1 MTQSSSEDPASR
13 PKSRNVR
20 PLRHLAPYLARYWV
34 LVLSAFAALLFTAA
48 VSLLLPAAVGRVV
61 DGLGPDSVEG
71 LERHFAAALVLGAL
85 LALGTGLRFALVSR
99 LGERVVAD
107 IRKSAFDRALS
118 LSPSYYERIL
128 TGEVL
133 SRINTDTTLILA
145 LVGSTISIA
154 MRHVLTLPAGLA
166 LMFVVSPS
174 LALYAICAIPFVL
187 VPLAFGGLLRRLSR
201 DSQDRI
207 AEGSGNASEVLLA
220 VQAVQANTHEAES
233 RAKFGDIVE
242 RSVDVARKRIA
253 VRAVMTMLIMLL
265 SSTAIIVVTW
275 IGTTEVSAGRMSWG
289 DLVQFVIY
297 SFMVAGSAAALTEL
311 WGELLRAAGAAERL
325 VELMEA
331 TDAISDPADP
341 VPPQS
346 VPKGEIRFEGVGFRY
361 PTRPDAAAL
370 NDMSFSVR
378 AGETV
383 ALVGLS
389 GAGKSTVFQLL
400 LRFFDPTA
408 GRVLIDGIDLKS
420 MSRPEFRKLIAL
432 VPQETAIFAD
442 TARENIRFGRPGAT
456 DEEVKRAAEAA
467 DADGFLSAMPDGYD
481 TLVGERGVMLSGGQR
496 QRIALARAILRK
508 APILLLDE
516 ATASLDAESETAV
529 QAALDALSRNQTI
542 LIIAHRLAT
551 VKKADRIL
559 VLEEGRIVEEGTH
572 ETLVAHGGLYAR
584 LAQLQFFVP

>member
-1 MTQSSSEDPASR
+1 M
-13 PKSRNVR
+13 
-20 PLRHLAPYLARYWV
+20 APYLARYWA
-34 LVLSAFAALLFTAA
+34 LALCAFAALLFTAA

-61 DGLGPDSVEG
+61 DGLGPDSAEA
-71 LERHFAAALVLGAL
+71 LDRLFAVALVLGAL
-85 LALGTGLRFALVSR
+85 LALGSGLRYALVSR

-118 LSPSYYERIL
+118 LSPSFYERTL

-133 SRINTDTTLILA
+133 SRINTDTTLVLA
-145 LVGSTISIA
+145 LVGSTISVA

-166 LMFVVSPS
+166 LMFVVSPY
-174 LALYAICAIPFVL
+174 LALYAICTIPFVL
-187 VPLAFGGLLRRLSR
+187 APLALGHLLRRLSR

-242 RSVDVARKRIA
+242 RSVEVARKRIT
-253 VRAVMTMLIMLL
+253 VRAVMTVLIMLL
-265 SSTAIIVVTW
+265 SSTAIIVVSW
-275 IGTTEVSAGRMSWG
+275 IGTAEVSAERMSWG

-311 WGELLRAAGAAERL
+311 WGEVLRAAGAAERL

-331 TDAISDPADP
+331 TDAVSDPADP
-341 VPPQS
+341 VPPPS
-346 VPKGEIRFEGVGFRY
+346 IPKGEIEFEGVGFRY
-361 PTRPDAAAL
+361 PTRPEAAAL
-370 NDMSFSVR
+370 NNMSFSVR

-383 ALVGLS
+383 ALAGLS

-420 MSRPEFRKLIAL
+420 MSRPEFRKMIAL

-496 QRIALARAILRK
+496 QRISVARAILRQ

-559 VLEEGRIVEEGTH
+559 VLEEGRIVAEGTH
-572 ETLVAHGGLYAR
+572 ETLVAQGGLYAR

>member
-1 MTQSSSEDPASR
+1 M
-13 PKSRNVR
+13 
-20 PLRHLAPYLARYWV
+20 APYLARYWA
-34 LVLSAFAALLFTAA
+34 LALCAFAALLFTAA

-61 DGLGPDSVEG
+61 DGLGPDSAEA
-71 LERHFAAALVLGAL
+71 LDRLFAVALVLGAL
-85 LALGTGLRFALVSR
+85 LALGSGLRYALVSR

-118 LSPSYYERIL
+118 LSPSFYERTL

-133 SRINTDTTLILA
+133 SRINTDTTLVLA
-145 LVGSTISIA
+145 LVGSTISVA

-166 LMFVVSPS
+166 LMFVVSPY
-174 LALYAICAIPFVL
+174 LALYAICTIPFVL
-187 VPLAFGGLLRRLSR
+187 APLALGHLLRRLSR

-242 RSVDVARKRIA
+242 RSVEVARKRIT
-253 VRAVMTMLIMLL
+253 VRAVMTVLIMLL
-265 SSTAIIVVTW
+265 SSTAIIVVSW
-275 IGTTEVSAGRMSWG
+275 IGTAEVSAERMSWG

-311 WGELLRAAGAAERL
+311 WGEVLRAAGAAERL

-331 TDAISDPADP
+331 TDAVSDPADP
-341 VPPQS
+341 VPPPS
-346 VPKGEIRFEGVGFRY
+346 IPKGEIEFEGVGFRY
-361 PTRPDAAAL
+361 PTRPEAAAL
-370 NDMSFSVR
+370 NNMSFSVR

-383 ALVGLS
+383 ALAGLS

-420 MSRPEFRKLIAL
+420 MSRPEFRKMIAL

-496 QRIALARAILRK
+496 QRISVARAILRK

-559 VLEEGRIVEEGTH
+559 VLEEGRIVAEGTH
-572 ETLVAHGGLYAR
+572 ETLVAQGGLYAR

>member
-1 MTQSSSEDPASR
+1 M
-13 PKSRNVR
+13 
-20 PLRHLAPYLARYWV
+20 APYLARYWA
-34 LVLSAFAALLFTAA
+34 LALCAFAALLFTAA

-61 DGLGPDSVEG
+61 DGLGPDSAEA
-71 LERHFAAALVLGAL
+71 LDRLFAVALVLGAL
-85 LALGTGLRFALVSR
+85 LALGSGLRYALVSR

-118 LSPSYYERIL
+118 LSPSFYERTL

-133 SRINTDTTLILA
+133 SRINTDTTLVLA
-145 LVGSTISIA
+145 LVSSTISVA

-166 LMFVVSPS
+166 LMFVVSPY
-174 LALYAICAIPFVL
+174 LALYAICTIPFVL
-187 VPLAFGGLLRRLSR
+187 APLALGHLLRRLSR

-242 RSVDVARKRIA
+242 RSVEVARKRIT
-253 VRAVMTMLIMLL
+253 VRAVMTVLIMLL
-265 SSTAIIVVTW
+265 SSTAIIVVSW
-275 IGTTEVSAGRMSWG
+275 IGTAEVSAERMSWG

-311 WGELLRAAGAAERL
+311 WGEVLRAAGAAERL

-331 TDAISDPADP
+331 TDAVSDPADP
-341 VPPQS
+341 VPPPS
-346 VPKGEIRFEGVGFRY
+346 IPKGEIEFEGVGFRY
-361 PTRPDAAAL
+361 PTRPEAAAL
-370 NDMSFSVR
+370 NNMSFSVR

-383 ALVGLS
+383 ALAGLS

-420 MSRPEFRKLIAL
+420 MSRPEFRKMIAL

-496 QRIALARAILRK
+496 QRISVARAILRQ

-559 VLEEGRIVEEGTH
+559 VLEEGRIVAEGTH
-572 ETLVAHGGLYAR
+572 ETLVAQGGLYAR

>member
-1 MTQSSSEDPASR
+1 M
-13 PKSRNVR
+13 
-20 PLRHLAPYLARYWV
+20 PYLARYWV
-34 LVLSAFAALLFTAA
+34 LVLCSFVALLFTAA

-61 DGLGPDSVEG
+61 DGLGPDSVEA
-71 LERHFAAALVLGAL
+71 LDRHFATALILGAL
-85 LALGTGLRFALVSR
+85 LAFGTGLRFALVSM

-118 LSPSYYERIL
+118 LSPSFYERTL
-128 TGEVL
+128 TGEVV
-133 SRINTDTTLILA
+133 SRINTDTTLVLA
-145 LVGSTISIA
+145 LVGSTISVA

-174 LALYAICAIPFVL
+174 LALYAVCAIPFVL
-187 VPLAFGGLLRRLSR
+187 VPLAFGRLLRRLSR

-233 RAKFGDIVE
+233 RTKFGEIVE
-242 RSVDVARKRIA
+242 RSVKVARKRIA
-253 VRAVMTMLIMLL
+253 VRALMTVLIMFL

-275 IGTTEVSAGRMSWG
+275 IGTAEVSAERMSWG

-331 TDAISDPADP
+331 TDPILDPIDP
-341 VPPQS
+341 VPPPS
-346 VPKGEIRFEGVGFRY
+346 VSKGKIEFEAVGFRY
-361 PTRPDAAAL
+361 PMRPDAAAL
-370 NDMSFSVR
+370 NDVSFSVR

-383 ALVGLS
+383 ALVGPS
-389 GAGKSTVFQLL
+389 GSGKSTVFQLL
-400 LRFFDPTA
+400 LRFFDPDD

-420 MSRPEFRKLIAL
+420 MSRPEFRKLISL

-442 TARENIRFGRPGAT
+442 SARENIRFGRPGAT
-456 DEEVKRAAEAA
+456 DEEIKRAAAAA
-467 DADGFLSAMPDGYD
+467 DADEFLSGMPDGYD

-496 QRIALARAILRK
+496 QRVALARAILRK

-516 ATASLDAESETAV
+516 ATSSLDAESEVAV
-529 QAALDALSRNQTI
+529 QAAVDKLSRNQTT
-542 LIIAHRLAT
+542 LVIAHRLAT
-551 VKKADRIL
+551 VMKADRIL
-559 VLEEGRIVEEGTH
+559 VLDQGRIVAEGTH
-572 ETLVAHGGLYAR
+572 ETLIAQDGLYAR
-584 LAQLQFFVP
+584 FASLQFSDSGNAFGASP

>member
-1 MTQSSSEDPASR
+1 M
-13 PKSRNVR
+13 
-20 PLRHLAPYLARYWV
+20 PYLARYWA
-34 LVLSAFAALLFTAA
+34 LALCAFAALLFTAA

-61 DGLGPDSVEG
+61 DGLGPDSAEA
-71 LERHFAAALVLGAL
+71 LDRLFAVALVLGAL
-85 LALGTGLRFALVSR
+85 LALGSGLRYALVSR

-118 LSPSYYERIL
+118 LSPSFYERTL

-133 SRINTDTTLILA
+133 SRINTDTTLVLA
-145 LVGSTISIA
+145 LVSSTISVA

-166 LMFVVSPS
+166 LMFVVSPY
-174 LALYAICAIPFVL
+174 LALYAICTIPFVL
-187 VPLAFGGLLRRLSR
+187 APLALGHLLRRLSR

-242 RSVDVARKRIA
+242 RSVEVARKRIT
-253 VRAVMTMLIMLL
+253 VRAVMTVLIMLL
-265 SSTAIIVVTW
+265 SSTAIIVVSW
-275 IGTTEVSAGRMSWG
+275 IGTAEVSAERMSWG

-311 WGELLRAAGAAERL
+311 WGEVLRAAGAAERL

-331 TDAISDPADP
+331 TDAVSDPADP
-341 VPPQS
+341 VPPPS
-346 VPKGEIRFEGVGFRY
+346 IPKGEIEFEGVGFRY
-361 PTRPDAAAL
+361 PTRPEAAAL
-370 NDMSFSVR
+370 NNMSFSVR

-383 ALVGLS
+383 ALAGLS

-420 MSRPEFRKLIAL
+420 MSRPEFRKMIAL

-496 QRIALARAILRK
+496 QRISVARAILRQ

-559 VLEEGRIVEEGTH
+559 VLEEGRIVAEGTH
-572 ETLVAHGGLYAR
+572 ETLVAQGGLYAR